1 MKHSRYPIKIHYSE
15 ADKGYI
21 AVAPDLPGCSA
32 FGDTAEE
39 AVREAKV
46 AVGLWLETAKR
57 EKRKIPAP
65 SVKTAYSGKI
75 LTRVPQSLHQTLA
88 ERAQG
93 EGVSLNHLISCLLAK
108 GIEGKRS
115 SRATK
120 AHSHK

>member
-32 FGDTAEE
+32 FGDT
-39 AVREAKV
+39 AKV